1 MTEIIRI
8 VIFDSTI
15 NSLRPLTDC
24 LEFVGSLRAYCF
36 IYFSHSQP
44 QLPTFR
50 DTIPVHRKFCS
61 ILMLC
66 LLSSLLISIS
76 NWRVK
81 LHIEVMTK
89 WLLFVYIDDKNRKK
103 NLITC
108 ASLKFWFYKL
118 LKISLE
124 SFNKHILSICFKILQ
139 SILTKL

>member
-76 NWRVK
+76 NWKVK

-103 NLITC
+103 NLIMC
-108 ASLKFWFYKL
+108 K
-118 LKISLE
+118 LKILV
-124 SFNKHILSICFKILQ
+124 LQ
-139 SILTKL
+139 ITKN